1 MSTALGA
8 EASVSRAML
17 RRVAV
22 ASCVGTTVEWYE
34 FFILRDRLGAGF
46 QQPVPS
52 DLRSPDRVAGG
63 SGASY

>member
-1 MSTALGA
+1 MSTVLGA

-22 ASCVGTTVEWYE
+22 ASRSGTTVEWCD

-46 QQPVPS
+46 QQAAPS

>member
-1 MSTALGA
+1 MITALGA

-22 ASCVGTTVEWYE
+22 ASCVGTTVEWYK

-46 QQPVPS
+46 QQAVPS
-52 DLRSPDRVAGG
+52 DPSIP
-63 SGASY
+63 